1 MNRIILKTLSLSLLV
16 FNLLGCK
23 DYQKTNSTEVSD
35 IPIID
40 SIETINNSYYLEDI
54 TINWNAMY
62 LDNSSIDA
70 MVGYIEEIH
79 YDDSLFFVSHKLSL
93 FGEEKK
99 NLCF

>member
-1 MNRIILKTLSLSLLV
+1 MKIAPLLTV
-16 FNLLGCK
+16 IAVIFVSCKEYQSQNKDTHITTIFN
-23 DYQKTNSTEVSD
+23 
-35 IPIID
+35 D

-79 YDDSLFFVSHKLSL
+79 YDDSLFFVSHKLYFFSEFL
-93 FGEEKK
+93 FMLKK
-99 NLCF
+99 R

>member
-23 DYQKTNSTEVSD
+23 GFQKTNNKEVSD

-70 MVGYIEEIH
+70 SG
-79 YDDSLFFVSHKLSL
+79 L
-93 FGEEKK
+93 
-99 NLCF
+99 